1 MYYFLY
7 QLFLEN
13 QDAILALPTEV
24 KTIAMITLAL
34 WVGTSVIRRAKKLL
48 EFAVLATIIYFACTY
63 LGII

>member
-1 MYYFLY
+1 MYQFLY

-34 WVGTSVIRRAKKLL
+34 WIGTSVLHRAKKLL
-48 EFAVLATIIYFACTY
+48 EFALLATVIYFACTY